1 MRTCNAGSSSCRAV
15 HKLGAPVKPI
25 LTSGAHIA
33 AYDMLEVVFVGVM
46 LGVLVG
52 LAGYPLAVRSILKSC
67 ASTV

>member
-1 MRTCNAGSSSCRAV
+1 M
-15 HKLGAPVKPI
+15 KPI